1 MEKQTK
7 NIITKKMIE
16 SKLDFLTKA
25 DIRASVLLYFLGF
38 VVSFLVFGVIFG
50 GAYAMWGHA
59 EGIVLGAV
67 GAVGLILLI
76 GYFIKDVYGVISS
89 RRSVKRGEIE
99 VSIEALSYKAEEA
112 EGDGRSWR
120 LVRYFYF
127 PSFSKT
133 AVGNTEFQL
142 ASNGDEFYIVHYKGE
157 DRAVLLYSLKRYEY
171 KEE

>member
-16 SKLDFLTKA
+16 SELDFLTKA
-25 DIRASVLLYFLGF
+25 DIRASVRLYFPGF
-38 VVSFLVFGVIFG
+38 VICFLGSGIILW
-50 GAYAMWGHA
+50 GAYEMREHA
-59 EGIVLGAV
+59 EGIVLGAIGV
-67 GAVGLILLI
+67 VALILLI

-89 RRSVKRGEIE
+89 RRSVKRGESE

-157 DRAVLLYSLKRYEY
+157 DRAELLYSLKRYEY

>member
-38 VVSFLVFGVIFG
+38 VICFIAFGIIFG

-59 EGIVLGAV
+59 EGIVLGAIGV
-67 GAVGLILLI
+67 VGLILLI

-112 EGDGRSWR
+112 EGNSRSLR

-127 PSFSKT
+127 PSFSKA